1 MSDTPE
7 PPPMPAAEPPPPPVA
22 VPPPAPVAETTPAPR
37 RRFGCLHV
45 ILFVLAAVML
55 TVLVGFLVVRAYLF
69 PSPFRPV
76 TLNDRDEKTLET
88 KLERLDFTAG
98 HPDRY
103 KENDAARAIRFDQK
117 ELNALIAQNTDLA
130 DKLAI
135 DLSRDLVSARL
146 LIPLDQDFPVL
157 GGKTLRV
164 SAGVELRFADGRP
177 VVILKGISV
186 MGVPLPNAWLG
197 GMKNI
202 DLIEATGS
210 KPGFWKAFADGV
222 ESIQVED
229 GRLTVKLKE

>member
-1 MSDTPE
+1 MDDTPT
-7 PPPMPAAEPPPPPVA
+7 PVA
-22 VPPPAPVAETTPAPR
+22 VPPPVPAAETTPAPVPR

-45 ILFVLAAVML
+45 VLFMLAAVVL

-69 PSPFRPV
+69 PSPFHPV
-76 TLNDRDEKTLET
+76 TLNDRDEKVLET
-88 KLERLDFTAG
+88 KLERLDFTAKSAE
-98 HPDRY
+98 RY
-103 KENDAARAIRFDQK
+103 QEDDAARTIRFDQQ
-117 ELNALIAQNTDLA
+117 ELNALIAQNTQLA

-135 DLSRDLVSARL
+135 DLSQDLVSARL
-146 LIPLDQDFPVL
+146 LIPLDPDVPVM

-164 SAGVELRFADGRP
+164 KAGVELRFADGRP

-222 ESIQVED
+222 ENIQVED
-229 GRLTVKLKE
+229 GRLIVKLKE